1 MLERHQRYEN
11 EALGIIYHLIGS
23 VGKRSALAEL
33 TCKHRW
39 SLLDYY
45 YSNYHSAR
53 LLAACWLTTENTL
66 D

>member
-1 MLERHQRYEN
+1 MDDN
-11 EALGIIYHLIGS
+11 PWTC

-39 SLLDYY
+39 SLDNY
-45 YSNYHSAR
+45 YSNCQSAR